1 MEDLIAR
8 LKIQEHHPNSES
20 KSKDSEHVGKT
31 NLTEAKNIRGRPSPI
46 LSKTRNYWRKIRRK
60 PLSPAR
66 ILLRQKM

>member
-46 LSKTRNYWRKIRRK
+46 LSKTRNY
-60 PLSPAR
+60 
-66 ILLRQKM
+66 